1 MRTRLGVLCLVVG
14 LAAAL
19 SKASL
24 VEVQPATCG
33 VEVDS
38 GAAVQD
44 LYEPPMN
51 GHPTISLS
59 TSAGSVEA
67 PGTASHWSLYGQVH
81 LRHGPKQ
88 MHLIMRV

>member
-1 MRTRLGVLCLVVG
+1 MRTRLGVLCLAVG
-14 LAAAL
+14 LAAVLA
-19 SKASL
+19 KASL
-24 VEVQPATCG
+24 VEVQPAIRG

-51 GHPTISLS
+51 GRPATSLS
-59 TSAGSVEA
+59 TSEVSVET